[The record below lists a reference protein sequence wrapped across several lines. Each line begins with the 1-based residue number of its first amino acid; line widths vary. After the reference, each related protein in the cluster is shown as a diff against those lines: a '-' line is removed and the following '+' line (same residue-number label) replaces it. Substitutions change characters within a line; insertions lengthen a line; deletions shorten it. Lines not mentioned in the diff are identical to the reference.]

1 MKGPR
6 LTEMVAGVS
15 TSAFALTVIYV
26 LGYSL
31 TLRVNLFLYFGLN
44 DYFRLAAE
52 WLPPVLAGLLV
63 GVLLNEY
70 FKRVEKGLTEGE
82 IIATSKHPQRTRR
95 FREAADRALPIL
107 IVLVAVS
114 DTILYF
120 VGDMPRQRL
129 LATWGVAT
137 PILWLALVNW
147 YLRVPRLAARV
158 AQIQIGYPVII
169 TVVPMFI
176 IGSFF
181 YGLYSGAAG
190 SRLYVRPVDAEL
202 VVADDS
208 AAVCGRI
215 LFALKDHLLV
225 QEASDSTIIIF
236 PMSAIQRITHRKCS
250 GA

>member
-1 MKGPR
+1 MKGPK
-6 LTEMVAGVS
+6 LTEIVAGVS
-15 TSAFALTVIYV
+15 ASAFALTVIYV

-52 WLPPVLAGLLV
+52 WLPPVLAGWLV

-70 FKRVEKGLTEGE
+70 FKRVEKGLTEDE

-95 FREAADRALPIL
+95 FREGADRALPIV
-107 IVLVAVS
+107 IVVVAVS
-114 DTILYF
+114 YTVLYF
-120 VGDMPRQRL
+120 FGDIPRQRL
-129 LATWGVAT
+129 LATWGLAT

-147 YLRVPRLAARV
+147 YLRMPRLAARV
-158 AQIQIGYPVII
+158 AQIQIGYPVI

-236 PMSAIQRITHRKCS
+236 PTSAIQRITHRKCS